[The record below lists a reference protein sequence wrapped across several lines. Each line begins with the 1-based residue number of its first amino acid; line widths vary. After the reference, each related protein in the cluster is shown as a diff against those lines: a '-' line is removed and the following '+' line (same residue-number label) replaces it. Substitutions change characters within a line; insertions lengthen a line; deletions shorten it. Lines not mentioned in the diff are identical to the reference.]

1 MASKARIRIRRT
13 PPAELGPMLA
23 AARERTGHTQRRVSI
38 AAGLGRS
45 YVCLIEGGH
54 RTPSRVA
61 AQRLADALQ
70 LTEQER
76 AQLYA
81 AAVTDAGLSHPGRS
95 RQTPQA
101 EWV

>member
-1 MASKARIRIRRT
+1 
-13 PPAELGPMLA
+13 MLA
-23 AARERTGHTQRRVSI
+23 AARERTGHTQARISV

-61 AQRLADALQ
+61 AERLADVLQ
-70 LTEQER
+70 LTGEER

-81 AAVTDAGLSHPGRS
+81 AAVTDAGYSHPA
-95 RQTPQA
+95 RQA
-101 EWV
+101 A

>member
-23 AARERTGHTQRRVSI
+23 AARERTGHTQARVSI

-45 YVCLIEGGH
+45 YICLIEGGR
-54 RTPSRVA
+54 RTPSHVA
-61 AQRLADALQ
+61 AERLATALQ

-81 AAVTDAGLSHPGRS
+81 AAVTDAGLSHPERARRG
-95 RQTPQA
+95 A
-101 EWV
+101 

>member
-23 AARERTGHTQRRVSI
+23 AARKRSGYTRRRVSI

-45 YVCLIEGGH
+45 YFGLIEGGH

-61 AQRLADALQ
+61 AERLADVLQ
-70 LTEQER
+70 LTEPER

-81 AAVTDAGLSHPGRS
+81 AAVPDAGYSHPAR
-95 RQTPQA
+95 RA
-101 EWV
+101 A

>member
-1 MASKARIRIRRT
+1 MALKARIRIRRT

-23 AARERTGHTQRRVSI
+23 AARERTGHTQARVSI

-61 AQRLADALQ
+61 AERLAAVLQ
-70 LTEQER
+70 LTDAER
-76 AQLYA
+76 ELLYA
-81 AAVTDAGLSHPGRS
+81 AAVSDAGLSHPART
-95 RQTPQA
+95 RVA
-101 EWV
+101 

>member
-23 AARERTGHTQRRVSI
+23 AARERTGHTQARVSI

-61 AQRLADALQ
+61 AERLADVLQ
-70 LTEQER
+70 LTELER
-76 AQLYA
+76 AQLFA
-81 AAVTDAGLSHPGRS
+81 AAVSDAGLSHPA
-95 RQTPQA
+95 RQA
-101 EWV
+101 A

>member
-1 MASKARIRIRRT
+1 
-13 PPAELGPMLA
+13 MLA
-23 AARERTGHTQRRVSI
+23 AARDRTGHTQARVSV

-61 AQRLADALQ
+61 AERLAGVLQ

-81 AAVTDAGLSHPGRS
+81 AAVGDAGLSHPARPRAATHVGN
-95 RQTPQA
+95 T
-101 EWV
+101 

>member
-23 AARERTGHTQRRVSI
+23 AARGRTGHTQARVSI

-61 AQRLADALQ
+61 AERLADVLQ
-70 LTEQER
+70 LTAVER
-76 AQLYA
+76 ELLYA
-81 AAVTDAGLSHPGRS
+81 AAVTDAGYSHPA
-95 RQTPQA
+95 RQTA
-101 EWV
+101 